1 LQNVNDL
8 KAQIAAN
15 AKGAQELRKMVTQFT
30 LPVVQAYMGHVQ
42 DNSAESVRR
51 VLDRLHDCVF
61 DYEMDQGTRIKV
73 AITLDKEK
81 REATV
86 DFTGTSPQQ
95 PSNFNAPEPVTRA
108 AVLYV
113 FRVMVDDDIPMNAG
127 CLRPINIVIPPRSML
142 SPEYPAAVVAGNVE
156 TSQAVTNCLFGA
168 LGAMAAA
175 QGTMNNLNFGN
186 DRYQYYETIC
196 SGSPAGSGFPGTD
209 AVQTHMTNT
218 RLTDPEILEFRYPVL
233 LEDFHIRAG
242 SGGRGRWSAGD
253 GVVRVIRF
261 LEKMEC
267 TILSGHRRVR
277 PFGLAG
283 GEAGQVGANTVRRKD
298 GRTEKLAG
306 CDATV
311 LDAGEAVIIQTPTAG
326 GYGKPESG

>member
-1 LQNVNDL
+1 MV
-8 KAQIAAN
+8 AQFGLA
-15 AKGAQELRKMVTQFT
+15 T
-30 LPVVQAYMGHVQ
+30 VQAYMGHVQ
-42 DNSAESVRR
+42 DNAAESVRR
-51 VLDRLHDCVF
+51 VIDKLHDSAF
-61 DYEMDQGTRIKV
+61 TYEMDQGTRIQVKISV
-73 AITLDKEK
+73 DRKQRK
-81 REATV
+81 ATV

-95 PSNFNAPEPVTRA
+95 GDNFNAPEPVTRA

-127 CLRPINIVIPPRSML
+127 CLRPIHIVIPKRSML

-186 DRYQYYETIC
+186 ARYQYYETIC
-196 SGSPAGSGFPGTD
+196 SGSPAGPGFPGTD

-218 RLTDPEILEFRYPVL
+218 RLTDPEVLELRYPVL
-233 LEDFHIRAG
+233 LEDFHIRKN
-242 SGGRGRWSAGD
+242 SGGRGNWKAGD
-253 GVVRVIRF
+253 GVSRSIRF
-261 LEKMEC
+261 LEKMQC

-283 GEAGQVGANTVRRKD
+283 GEAGQVGENRVRRND
-298 GRTEKLAG
+298 GRIEKLKG
-306 CDATV
+306 CDST
-311 LDAGEAVIIQTPTAG
+311 LLEAGEAITIQTPTAG
-326 GYGKPESG
+326 GYGKPEGL